1 MKKKSLAAEI
11 VTEIAG
17 QQKLDVVLNKNAA
30 LVFRQDLDIT
40 EIVIIKLNER
50 TKNARLEIQ
59 EE

>member
-1 MKKKSLAAEI
+1 M
-11 VTEIAG
+11 TEIAG

-50 TKNARLEIQ
+50 AKNARLEIQ

>member
-1 MKKKSLAAEI
+1 MA
-11 VTEIAG
+11 EIAG
-17 QQKLDVVLNKNAA
+17 SQKLDVVINKSAA

-40 EIVIIKLNER
+40 EKVITQLNER